1 MRQLWLL
8 VIVVACAGVSV
19 AQFPPCFRSK
29 FTNDWPIRVAHV
41 DLQDG
46 DKLSRRE
53 KSTVIR
59 ELRRQCDCWPC
70 ALSSDVSD
78 QIREIYQWYGY
89 FQAVADVDVKKTGID
104 TYSVTA
110 RVQEG
115 PQYRLGD
122 ISFSNIKAFSPAE
135 LRALFQLAPGDL
147 FDTRPFRRG
156 LEKLWQAYANK
167 GHLNFSAVP
176 DTRID
181 TDAGTISI
189 RIDVEE
195 GKAFRLGS
203 LLLAGNEPPRGFGK
217 KLQDD
222 WRPHQGEVY
231 NSDFV
236 DNFIIQHLSG
246 MNPRI
251 TYIQDAAAGTVAVRV
266 EFK

>member
-1 MRQLWLL
+1 MRQSWLL
-8 VIVVACAGVSV
+8 VILLGCVGVAS
-19 AQFPPCFRSK
+19 AQFPPCIRSK
-29 FTNDWPIRVAHV
+29 FANEWPIRVGHV

-46 DKLSRRE
+46 DKLSHRE
-53 KSTVIR
+53 KSTVVR

-89 FQAVADVDVKKTGID
+89 FQAVADVDVRKTGID
-104 TYSVTA
+104 SYSITA

-122 ISFSNIKAFSPAE
+122 ITFSNVKVFTPAE
-135 LRALFQLAPGDL
+135 LRALFELAPGDL
-147 FDTRPFRRG
+147 FDTRPYRRG
-156 LEKLWQAYANK
+156 MEKLRQTYGNK
-167 GHLNFSAVP
+167 GYLNFSAVP
-176 DTRID
+176 DTKID
-181 TDAGTISI
+181 SAAGTISI
-189 RIDVEE
+189 RFDVDE
-195 GKAFRLGS
+195 GKIFRLGP
-203 LLLAGNEPPRGFGK
+203 LLLAGNAPPRGFGN

-222 WRPHQGEVY
+222 WRPHQGEVF
-231 NSDFV
+231 SAEFV

-251 TYIQDAAAGTVAVRV
+251 TYIQDASAGTVAVRV